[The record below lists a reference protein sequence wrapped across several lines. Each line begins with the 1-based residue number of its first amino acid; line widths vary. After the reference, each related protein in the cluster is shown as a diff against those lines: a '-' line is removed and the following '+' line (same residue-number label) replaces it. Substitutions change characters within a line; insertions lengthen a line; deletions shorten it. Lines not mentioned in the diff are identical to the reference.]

1 MILPIIRGEMSDF
14 WNSAPPSTFAN
25 EADVEHQLVVPL
37 LDALGYEKTDIV
49 PKYPVEFREGR
60 RGRKPEADFVCFNGM
75 PHDRNNSLLVVEA
88 KDPDEALTDG
98 KEQGESYAANLR
110 APLLL
115 LTNGRQLQAWQLQ
128 PTRESEKVIDIAV
141 ADMIGNRGTI
151 EKLLSK
157 KALATL
163 CERLAVK
170 SFVKSAVQHKEYV
183 VAEYARITKDER
195 TINRTLRDRGG
206 NENKMVLPSDR
217 LISAHPRG
225 AIILAPSGFGKSTLS
240 HQILEQALRKCSTDE
255 EAPLPFLIPL
265 PAIEPGMGSLL
276 RFMQQ
281 RLVAYSPGETADTLR
296 QMLRTSGA
304 IIICDAFDRVA
315 IPFRTEVQSEL
326 SNTIRDFPRVQ
337 LIVFSRESVSPELPL
352 PRFDLAAPS
361 DEELRDLEVLVL
373 GHTQRSA
380 FVTSM
385 MPKTLRNICENILVA
400 RLVFEYWKGH
410 GQYPVE
416 LGLLFRA
423 WLDGLLHTANNPSS
437 KIVWQESSLTLLAD
451 ASADAPIQ
459 ATTAAALLK
468 HNHLEPQLID
478 DLIERG
484 ALRVNGVS
492 LELQHEALADYLR
505 ARQLASLPEAELPD
519 RLGAIAISSDSLFPT
534 LLMSQLRSRKLQS
547 ILWKRLSGTNIE
559 VYLDA
564 LRYRFD
570 LSEELEKQDE
580 EKLSRGYLED
590 LLDGI
595 EFPLAAFFPA
605 MRKSIL
611 HYLTSEDGAELGIV
625 GIVQRPP
632 MNEVRYALRGIKDG
646 SRVMVGRPQLQQN
659 VYATSWLHLGRS
671 GYRLDSGRLVGIAL
685 LRDAVL
691 RLIENQEVEG
701 GNAVLNR
708 FDAAGYNW
716 LTRCWYG
723 RPGFVVDEL
732 WLACRSNLANR

>member
-163 CERLAVK
+163 
-170 SFVKSAVQHKEYV
+170 
-183 VAEYARITKDER
+183 

-240 HQILEQALRKCSTDE
+240 HQILEHALRKCSTDE

-423 WLDGLLHTANNPSS
+423 WLDGLLHAANNPSS

-451 ASADAPIQ
+451 ASADAPIPVYHWNFNMKH
-459 ATTAAALLK
+459 LLTICARGNWRLFQK
-468 HNHLEPQLID
+468 RNYRID
-478 DLIERG
+478 WAR
-484 ALRVNGVS
+484 LRFPAIRFFQPCSCRSCARENSNQFSGSVYPVRTLRSTWTLCGIDSTSRKNWRNRMRRS
-492 LELQHEALADYLR
+492 SLAD
-505 ARQLASLPEAELPD
+505 
-519 RLGAIAISSDSLFPT
+519 ISKICWTGSNFHW
-534 LLMSQLRSRKLQS
+534 LRSS
-547 ILWKRLSGTNIE
+547 
-559 VYLDA
+559 
-564 LRYRFD
+564 
-570 LSEELEKQDE
+570 
-580 EKLSRGYLED
+580 
-590 LLDGI
+590 
-595 EFPLAAFFPA
+595 
-605 MRKSIL
+605 
-611 HYLTSEDGAELGIV
+611 
-625 GIVQRPP
+625 
-632 MNEVRYALRGIKDG
+632 
-646 SRVMVGRPQLQQN
+646 PQC
-659 VYATSWLHLGRS
+659 AKASCT
-671 GYRLDSGRLVGIAL
+671 I
-685 LRDAVL
+685 
-691 RLIENQEVEG
+691 
-701 GNAVLNR
+701 
-708 FDAAGYNW
+708 
-716 LTRCWYG
+716 
-723 RPGFVVDEL
+723 
-732 WLACRSNLANR
+732 